1 MNFFTYIRNDEII
14 EFFYSRRQNHRSSS
28 VKYPFLWREF
38 WYSRDNNWTRQR
50 NDGNKKQS
58 YFDRANNLRIFHV
71 SRTMSSIRIRVHTCI
86 FLYPESFYFYSLQLR
101 GAIRAR
107 SKQAQTNPRS
117 PSNDKCFRS
126 AVVIGGVAL
135 LNPIPIMPI
144 SASTMRRLLASFGR
158 EEGARKGVANTR
170 PNKPRPM
177 DLRSFRFPGIRGNR
191 LPLYHPTVDFL
202 RILERKLFRRI
213 EIVFGI
219 FWECFFTTIWLLW
232 EKLVN
237 NLNEF
242 DFLICV
248 PRTW

>member
-1 MNFFTYIRNDEII
+1 MNLFTYIRNDEII
-14 EFFYSRRQNHRSSS
+14 EFFIHADRIIVHRAWNILSFGASFDTAEITIERGKETTGTKS
-28 VKYPFLWREF
+28 NRISIEQTIFEF
-38 WYSRDNNWTRQR
+38 FTY
-50 NDGNKKQS
+50 
-58 YFDRANNLRIFHV
+58 HV
-71 SRTMSSIRIRVHTCI
+71 PCRPYAYGVHTCI

-126 AVVIGGVAL
+126 AVVIGAL

-144 SASTMRRLLASFGR
+144 SASTMRRLLASFGQ

-219 FWECFFTTIWLLW
+219 FWECFFYDDMIILG
-232 EKLVN
+232 EIG
-237 NLNEF
+237 E
-242 DFLICV
+242 
-248 PRTW
+248 

>member
-1 MNFFTYIRNDEII
+1 MNLFTYIRNDEII
-14 EFFYSRRQNHRSSS
+14 EFFIHADRIIVHRAWNILSFGASFDTAEITIERGKETTGTKS
-28 VKYPFLWREF
+28 NRISIEQTIFEF
-38 WYSRDNNWTRQR
+38 FTY
-50 NDGNKKQS
+50 
-58 YFDRANNLRIFHV
+58 HV
-71 SRTMSSIRIRVHTCI
+71 PCRPYAYGVHTCI

-177 DLRSFRFPGIRGNR
+177 DLRSFRDSRKPASTVSPHSRFSADPWKETLSTHWNR
-191 LPLYHPTVDFL
+191 FWDLLRMFLYDDMITL
-202 RILERKLFRRI
+202 G
-213 EIVFGI
+213 EIG
-219 FWECFFTTIWLLW
+219 E
-232 EKLVN
+232 
-237 NLNEF
+237 
-242 DFLICV
+242 
-248 PRTW
+248 